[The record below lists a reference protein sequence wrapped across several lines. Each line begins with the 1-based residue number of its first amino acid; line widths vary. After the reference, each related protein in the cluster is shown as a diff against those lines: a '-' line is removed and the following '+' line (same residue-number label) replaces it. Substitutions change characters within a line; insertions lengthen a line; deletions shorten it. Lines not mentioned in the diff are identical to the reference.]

1 MPQFIVSKTASSKDG
16 SSMGPSVVMITAD
29 NAAEARVQGAAT
41 LKTTPTNVK
50 VVNFDTFDSE

>member
-1 MPQFIVSKTASSKDG
+1 
-16 SSMGPSVVMITAD
+16 MGPSVVMITAD